1 MEVQDLVKK
10 VRKIEIQSKKISDHL
25 FSGEYHSA
33 FKGKGMSF
41 SEVREYV
48 PGDEIRSID
57 WNVTARTGTP
67 HVKIFEEERE
77 LTVMLLVDI
86 SESTQFGSLGMYRRD
101 LILELAAVLAFSAN
115 NNNDKVGLLLFSDQ
129 IELYIPPKK
138 GKKHS
143 LRLISEIIR
152 MSPAS
157 QKTDLN
163 IPLDYISRILKK
175 KAICFLISDMISPA
189 FENALKRSSKR
200 HDVIGLWCL
209 DPLEMQ
215 LPDKG
220 LIQMVDAETG
230 KKFLIDSS
238 SPTVR
243 KLHEEQVANRFR
255 LMKRNF
261 AKQNS
266 SLIELPADRRYVKK
280 LLQFF
285 SQRSHV

>member
-209 DPLEMQ
+209 DPLELQ

-238 SPTVR
+238 SPMVR
-243 KLHEEQVANRFR
+243 KLHEEQVANRLR

-261 AKQNS
+261 TKQNS